1 MRCKTALK
9 IVSLVLVLVSIISM
23 VAPNTVTA
31 MVSQKEYRSRLEVR
45 NLFGV
50 LVGYA
55 IAGHVITI
63 DTNQNRIVR
72 ATAGSLGAYPTAWLW
87 NADWGNPWWSYSTAP
102 GNSYGVVK
110 IWFKIYSP
118 IWCLEGDLYNYVEY
132 YGGTTVYVHTVFIGT
147 AGNGRAKSDTINI
160 AINLGPLVELVLS

>member
-1 MRCKTALK
+1 MWIKAMRCKTALK

-72 ATAGSLGAYPTAWLW
+72 ATNCTSYRWLSWSL
-87 NADWGNPWWSYSTAP
+87 SYSMA
-102 GNSYGVVK
+102 
-110 IWFKIYSP
+110 
-118 IWCLEGDLYNYVEY
+118 LEC
-132 YGGTTVYVHTVFIGT
+132 
-147 AGNGRAKSDTINI
+147 
-160 AINLGPLVELVLS
+160 